1 MDEQLNGALEIGAGR
16 AQDAAGAL
24 TGDATM
30 QVKGKLKEAAG
41 SAKQAVGHLKT
52 VAADALGDAQHR
64 VHDAALSARDQAKD
78 RFSQIETQV
87 RDKPGPALAVA
98 LVIGLGLGLL
108 LRGPS
113 SRTVYLR
120 DYE

>member
-16 AQDAAGAL
+16 VQDAAGAL
-24 TGDATM
+24 TGDTTM

-41 SAKQAVGHLKT
+41 SAKQAAGHLRT

-64 VHDAALSARDQAKD
+64 VHDAAISAREQAKD
-78 RFSQIETQV
+78 RFAQIESQV
-87 RDKPGPALAVA
+87 RDKPGPALALA

-113 SRTVYLR
+113 SRTVHLR
-120 DYE
+120 EY

>member
-16 AQDAAGAL
+16 VQNAAGAL
-24 TGDATM
+24 TGDATT

-41 SAKQAVGHLKT
+41 SAKQAVDHLKT
-52 VAADALGDAQHR
+52 VAHDALGDAQHR
-64 VHDAALSARDQAKD
+64 VHDAALLARDQAKD
-78 RFSQIETQV
+78 RLVQIETHV
-87 RDKPGPALAVA
+87 REKPGPALAIA
-98 LVIGLGLGLL
+98 LVVGLGIGLL

-120 DYE
+120 DH